1 MRSAQ
6 NFMRVAERFG
16 NSNTSWKFN
25 SSQMW
30 EMLALPAEET
40 EKFIAEQTAND
51 NPVEDMSVRELK
63 TKVAQYIVELKVGL
77 LQSKPM
83 KFLFR
88 NIKQTTNNLCDDGF
102 MEIIDKFGN

>member
-1 MRSAQ
+1 MLIQAKAQVEHGEFGKWIEENFNLTMRSAQ

-77 LQSKPM
+77 L
-83 KFLFR
+83 
-88 NIKQTTNNLCDDGF
+88 
-102 MEIIDKFGN
+102 